1 MNARAVLVWSA
12 AALTIDLATNDP
24 VYRAALLVVCID
36 VLLALVPP
44 SRSLRPLVA
53 VVVVIG
59 VTAIILNVALSHSG
73 THVLLEL
80 PPGWPLV
87 GGPLTLEA
95 AAYGLAAGLGIAGA
109 IFAVA
114 PVSLVLETHELVDA
128 LPHGLE
134 RSALVVASALNL
146 APAIGRSAVAIR
158 DAETMR
164 GWRPRGPRS
173 WAEILVPTMLGAI
186 EDSLGLAEAMEARG
200 FGSGPRTRYAPA
212 RWGWADALIVVAAVI
227 AAGAF
232 VVARIVGSPLDWQP
246 YPTLVAPSIEP
257 VLIGAI
263 LLLTAPLI
271 GRRWSVSTI

>member
-1 MNARAVLVWSA
+1 MNARVVVVWSA
-12 AALTIDLATNDP
+12 AALTVDLATNDP
-24 VYRAALLVVCID
+24 VYRATLLLVCVD

-44 SRSLRPLVA
+44 SRSLRPLIT

-59 VTAIILNVALSHSG
+59 VLAVGLNLALSHTG
-73 THVLLEL
+73 THVLVEM
-80 PPGWPLV
+80 PVDWPLL
-87 GGPLTLEA
+87 GGPITLEA

-109 IFAVA
+109 VFAVA
-114 PVSLVLETHELVDA
+114 PISLVLETHELVDA
-128 LPHGLE
+128 LPRGLE

-186 EDSLGLAEAMEARG
+186 EDSLGLAEAMESRA
-200 FGSGPRTRYAPA
+200 FGSGPRTRYAPG
-212 RWGWADALIVVAAVI
+212 RWNRGDALVVVAAI
-227 AAGAF
+227 AAAGCF
-232 VVARIVGSPLDWQP
+232 IVGRIAGASLDWRP
-246 YPTLVAPSIEP
+246 YPTLVAPAVEP

-263 LLLTAPLI
+263 LLLAAPLI
-271 GRRWSVSTI
+271 GRRWSASTI

>member
-12 AALTIDLATNDP
+12 AALTVDLATNDP
-24 VYRAALLVVCID
+24 VYRATLLVVCID

-44 SRSLRPLVA
+44 SRSLRPLVT
-53 VVVVIG
+53 VVVVVG
-59 VTAIILNVALSHSG
+59 ATAIILNVALSHSG
-73 THVLLEL
+73 THVLVEL

-128 LPHGLE
+128 LTHGLE

-212 RWGWADALIVVAAVI
+212 RWGRADALVVVAALT

-232 VVARIVGSPLDWQP
+232 VVVRIVGSPLDWQP

>member
-1 MNARAVLVWSA
+1 MLVWSA
-12 AALTIDLATNDP
+12 AALTVDLATNDP
-24 VYRAALLVVCID
+24 VYRATLLVVCID

-44 SRSLRPLVA
+44 SRSLRPLV
-53 VVVVIG
+53 VVVVVVG
-59 VTAIILNVALSHSG
+59 ATAIILNVALSHSG
-73 THVLLEL
+73 THVLVEL

-109 IFAVA
+109 VFAVA
-114 PVSLVLETHELVDA
+114 PISLVLETHELVDA

-212 RWGWADALIVVAAVI
+212 RWGRADALVVVAAVT

-232 VVARIVGSPLDWQP
+232 IVARIVGSPLDWQP

>member
-12 AALTIDLATNDP
+12 AALTVDLATNDP
-24 VYRAALLVVCID
+24 VYRATLLVVCID

-53 VVVVIG
+53 VVVVVG
-59 VTAIILNVALSHSG
+59 ATAIILNVALSHSG
-73 THVLLEL
+73 THVLVEL

-109 IFAVA
+109 VFAVA

-212 RWGWADALIVVAAVI
+212 RWGRSDALVVVAAVT

-232 VVARIVGSPLDWQP
+232 IVARIVGSPLDWQP

>member
-12 AALTIDLATNDP
+12 AALTVDLATNDP
-24 VYRAALLVVCID
+24 VYRATLLVVCID

-44 SRSLRPLVA
+44 SRSLRPLVT
-53 VVVVIG
+53 VVVVVG
-59 VTAIILNVALSHSG
+59 ATAIILNVALSHSG
-73 THVLLEL
+73 THVLVEL

-158 DAETMR
+158 DAEAMR

-212 RWGWADALIVVAAVI
+212 RWGRADALVVVAALT